1 MRASEGGTVRRWL
14 MGEYPRAAAIV
25 ALTAV
30 VLLVLRSRLL
40 ITDVAMLF
48 LVPVVAVAS
57 RYHRGAALLA
67 TALSVALFDFLFVPP
82 YNTFRVGEPAYLF
95 TFVVMFVVALVMSA
109 LTARIREQ
117 MEEASAGERRISA
130 LYDMAGELARAED
143 REAVTETVVRH
154 LGRATGAR
162 VAILLADEAGLDSE
176 VPLWPESGIFENMF
190 VRAAA
195 GYSYRF
201 GKSSGPGTR
210 HDFDSE
216 AVVVPIRGSGRAVL
230 GVAALVPEPEGRL
243 LNPEQRLIAET
254 LAERAGLEFER
265 HGPGVADKAEKAG
278 RAEA

>member
-1 MRASEGGTVRRWL
+1 MRAGGGGAVRRWL
-14 MGEYPRAAAIV
+14 LGEYTQAGAIV

-57 RYHRGAALLA
+57 RYRRGAALLA
-67 TALSVALFDFLFVPP
+67 TALSVALFDFFFVPP

-95 TFVVMFVVALVMSA
+95 TFVVMFGVALVMSG

-117 MEEASAGERRISA
+117 MEEASARERRVSA
-130 LYDMAGELARAED
+130 LYEMTGELARAED
-143 REAVTETVVRH
+143 REAVTEIVVRH
-154 LGRATGAR
+154 LARAAGAR
-162 VAILLADEAGLDSE
+162 TAILLGDEAGLDTAA
-176 VPLWPESGIFENMF
+176 PRWPESGIFENMF

-201 GKSSGPGTR
+201 GKSSGPGTP

-216 AVVVPIRGSGRAVL
+216 AVVVPIRGSGPSVI
-230 GVAALVPEPEGRL
+230 GVAALVPEPEGRVL
-243 LNPEQRLIAET
+243 DLEQRLIAET
-254 LAERAGLEFER
+254 LAARAGLEFER
-265 HGPGVADKAEKAG
+265 HGPVEKVEGAEKAG
-278 RAEA
+278 R